1 MSNMIDKLLA
11 LLGTVE
17 SAVDEANEL
26 DLKVTLYLLEMAR
39 LDLQTIAKQQAEAL
53 KVPASGLGLAG
64 TALRQAGAAAGR
76 RAQYR
81 HYRMGLG

>member
-26 DLKVTLYLLEMAR
+26 DLKVTLYPLEMAR
-39 LDLQTIAKQQAEAL
+39 LDLQTTKQQAEAL